1 MVRSLIERLSR
12 GYVVRRTLPARVGG
26 GPVWL
31 SPESALR
38 YWLWNLD
45 HPKHSKLL
53 VDIASRYA
61 RRGQVMWDIG
71 ANCGVFTTACSAM
84 MGSTGF
90 VLAVEPDTVMAACL
104 HRNAALATAMSRAP
118 ITVLECAVSRSVGTA
133 VFNVANR
140 GRATSF
146 LASAGGR
153 SDTGGVRVS
162 RRVVTV
168 SLDWL
173 TQEFPLPNL
182 VKIDIEGA
190 ELACIEGAASVLSRA
205 RPIILIEVS
214 EHTRGPIV
222 DILQRLDYRFHDADR
237 AEAREEYS
245 HCANLLAVP
254 ADYGT

>member
-1 MVRSLIERLSR
+1 
-12 GYVVRRTLPARVGG
+12 VRRTLPARVGG

-53 VDIASRYA
+53 MDVASRHA
-61 RRGQVMWDIG
+61 RHGEVVWDIG
-71 ANCGVFTTACSAM
+71 ANCGVFTAACSAM
-84 MGSTGF
+84 IGSTGF
-90 VLAVEPDTVMAACL
+90 VLAVEPDTTMAACL
-104 HRNAALATAMSRAP
+104 HRNAALAMTMNRAP

-133 VFNVANR
+133 VFNVAKR

-153 SDTGGVRVS
+153 SDTGGVRGS

-173 TQEFPLPNL
+173 MHEFPLPNL

-205 RPIILIEVS
+205 RPILLVEVA
-214 EHTRGPIV
+214 EHTRRPII
-222 DILQRLDYRFHDADR
+222 DILQRLDYRFLDADR
-237 AEAREEYS
+237 AEAGEACLQ
-245 HCANLLAVP
+245 CANLLAVP
-254 ADYGT
+254 ADYGV